1 MLYRAKVAV
10 WAEINA
16 KHTNTV
22 WAECTVFWMS
32 NLTVHQVTSRF
43 SKVSAYVTKQ
53 QQILPLLAVAPVWCI
68 WSYFHYSPAESDRMA
83 CSRESEH
90 MAGGDNNR
98 LCLHKHLL
106 PFDNERA
113 QNPQLI
119 FVRQIF
125 SIDYVSTLKSGKCN
139 YLYRDGYNMG
149 GTTLSSRLFW
159 TYKYNAI

>member
-1 MLYRAKVAV
+1 MLYRAKVTV

-16 KHTNTV
+16 KHTNAV

-32 NLTVHQVTSRF
+32 NLAAHQVTSRF
-43 SKVSAYVTKQ
+43 WKVTKQ

-68 WSYFHYSPAESDRMA
+68 WSYFHYSPAESDKMA
-83 CSRESEH
+83 YSRENEH

-125 SIDYVSTLKSGKCN
+125 SIDYVSTLKTRKRNC
-139 YLYRDGYNMG
+139 LYRDGYNMG
-149 GTTLSSRLFW
+149 GSH
-159 TYKYNAI
+159 II